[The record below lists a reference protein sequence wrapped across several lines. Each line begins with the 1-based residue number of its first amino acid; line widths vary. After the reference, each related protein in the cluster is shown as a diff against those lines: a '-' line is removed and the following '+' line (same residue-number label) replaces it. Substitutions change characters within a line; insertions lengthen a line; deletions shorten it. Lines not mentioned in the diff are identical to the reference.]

1 MSAAEGCGGEEKAH
15 EMEELKAGVF
25 WGAQLRRRPFLSY
38 DERILDPC
46 GKDQEVEEGG
56 GT

>member
-1 MSAAEGCGGEEKAH
+1 
-15 EMEELKAGVF
+15 MEEVRAGVF
-25 WGAQLRRRPFLSY
+25 WGAQLRRRPFLSS

-46 GKDQEVEEGG
+46 GEDQEVEEGG